1 MGGEG
6 IEPSP
11 GPYKGPART
20 TELAARHDVVT
31 GDMKN
36 ALGDPTGSGISP

>member
-11 GPYKGPART
+11 GPYKEPART
-20 TELAARHDVVT
+20 TELAARHK
-31 GDMKN
+31 GN
-36 ALGDPTGSGISP
+36 AGEYMNS